1 MWRYLFLLFSF
12 TCLFTENQT
21 QPTVFKTDQNKNLI
35 VENKIENQQQKPQN
49 QPQQKQQLTD
59 QIARPADQSI
69 AQTLE
74 EEVTQDYKPMEFKW
88 AFLKMFFWLVVL
100 VGFFFLTLYMFKK
113 LSHSR
118 LDTINQHKIIKVL
131 EKRALS
137 PKTVLYL
144 VEYENK
150 KVLIGESQN
159 ELKIQLL
166 DSEIKKS

>member
-1 MWRYLFLLFSF
+1 MWRYLFLLISF
-12 TCLFTENQT
+12 TCLFAENKGV
-21 QPTVFKTDQNKNLI
+21 VFKTDQNKNLI
-35 VENKIENQQQKPQN
+35 VEKIAQQSTDAIA
-49 QPQQKQQLTD
+49 QQTD
-59 QIARPADQSI
+59 
-69 AQTLE
+69 QTLE
-74 EEVTQDYKPMEFKW
+74 EELTQDYKPMEFKW
-88 AFLKMFFWLVVL
+88 AFLKMLFWLVIL
-100 VGFFFLTLYMFKK
+100 VGFFFVTLYMFKK

-118 LDTINQHKIIKVL
+118 LDTINQHKMIKVL

-150 KVLIGESQN
+150 KALIGESQN